1 LSFTL
6 PQKRVIDNYLKLIYK
21 ERRNVS
27 QKRRNEMARSV
38 KENLKRLLKIYGTVA
53 LVGAS
58 LPFVGLAI
66 LIIWSLVT
74 KALT

>member
-1 LSFTL
+1 
-6 PQKRVIDNYLKLIYK
+6 
-21 ERRNVS
+21 
-27 QKRRNEMARSV
+27 MARSV
-38 KENLKRLLKIYGTVA
+38 KENMKRLFKIYGTVA

-66 LIIWSLVT
+66 LIVWSVIS